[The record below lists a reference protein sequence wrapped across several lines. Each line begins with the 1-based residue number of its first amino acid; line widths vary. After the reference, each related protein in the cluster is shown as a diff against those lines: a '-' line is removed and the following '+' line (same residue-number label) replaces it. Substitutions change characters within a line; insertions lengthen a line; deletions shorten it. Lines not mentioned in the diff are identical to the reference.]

1 MFYPVIT
8 RFNYKINSLL
18 PIIIHYLWLVGSF
31 SVFFTK
37 SPKSYYIIIL
47 LGFIKSPLWAKTE
60 GTVIACMP

>member
-1 MFYPVIT
+1 MFYPVII
-8 RFNYKINSLL
+8 RFNHKINSL
-18 PIIIHYLWLVGSF
+18 PSIIIHYLWLVGSF

-37 SPKSYYIIIL
+37 SPKSYSKIIL

>member
-8 RFNYKINSLL
+8 RFNHKINSLP
-18 PIIIHYLWLVGSF
+18 PIIIHYLWLVDSF

-47 LGFIKSPLWAKTE
+47 LEFIKSPL
-60 GTVIACMP
+60 